1 MIGRINIIGQ
11 IGDTLNEDGTI
22 KTKGV
27 HLQDVVIQVNNN
39 KNADELHVY
48 INSGGGEVSVGQ
60 AIATYLSKL
69 PNVTTIANELCGS
82 IATEIHLAVP
92 LARRKIIAGT
102 EYFIHNPLLD
112 NVRGNSADLIAAAN
126 HIKPY
131 ETAMLNMYAKA
142 TGLDKASLQ
151 GLMAQET
158 SLTDEQCKSLGFVSE
173 IMPRQTLRAVAF
185 YNKNQNTNQK
195 PNEMELKEAFAEL
208 KALITKNQPKPKAMQ
223 ADSDKGVAEWA
234 SETPTPAVGEVVMLD
249 GNAIAEA
256 MDITLADGTIVK
268 VDATGVVLEVIAPA
282 AANADAETIESL
294 KAKIA
299 ELEASKETE
308 IAAKVLEIET
318 GAKAELA
325 EIKKVFESKWQPEAV
340 KPSFNKN
347 AKAPTLSLKERVEE
361 RKSKYKN

>member
-1 MIGRINIIGQ
+1 MIGRINISGQ

-22 KTKGV
+22 KIKGV
-27 HLQDVVIQVNNN
+27 HLKDVVLQVNNN
-39 KNADELHVY
+39 KLAESLEVW

-60 AIATYLSKL
+60 AIANYLSKL

-92 LARRKIIAGT
+92 IERRKIVAGT

-112 NVRGNSADLIAAAN
+112 NVRGNSEQLIQAAN

-185 YNKNQNTNQK
+185 YNQNNKNQKQETMEVK
-195 PNEMELKEAFAEL
+195 EMFAEI
-208 KALITKNQPKPKAMQ
+208 KALISKNKPKAMT
-223 ADSDKGVAEWA
+223 AESDKGVIEWA
-234 SETPTPAVGEVVMLD
+234 SEGATPEVGEMVTVN
-249 GNAIAEA
+249 GEAVTAEA
-256 MDITLADGTIVK
+256 ELTLTDGTVIK
-268 VDATGVVLEVIAPA
+268 VDATGLVTEVVAVA
-282 AANADAETIESL
+282 AAVEPNAEIEGL

-299 ELEASKETE
+299 ELEASKATE

-318 GAKAELA
+318 SVKAEL
-325 EIKKVFESKWQPEAV
+325 EAMKEAFTTV
-340 KPSFNKN
+340 WTPTAAKLNFNKN
-347 AKAPTLSLKERVEE
+347 ATPPKQSFKEKAEA
-361 RKSKYKN
+361 RKATYKN

>member
-39 KNADELHVY
+39 KLAESLEIW

-60 AIATYLSKL
+60 AIANYLSKL
-69 PNVTTIANELCGS
+69 SNVTTIANELCGS
-82 IATEIHLAVP
+82 IATEIHLSVP
-92 LARRKIIAGT
+92 VERRKIIAGT

-112 NVRGNSADLIAAAN
+112 NVRGNSEQLIQAAN

-173 IMPRQTLRAVAF
+173 ILPRQTLRAVAF
-185 YNKNQNTNQK
+185 YNQNNKNQKQETMEVK
-195 PNEMELKEAFAEL
+195 EMFAEI
-208 KALITKNQPKPKAMQ
+208 KALISKNKPKAMT
-223 ADSDKGVAEWA
+223 AESDKGVIEWA
-234 SETPTPAVGEVVMLD
+234 SEGVTPEVGEAVTVK
-249 GNAIAEA
+249 GEA
-256 MDITLADGTIVK
+256 VTEPMDLTLTDGTVIK
-268 VDATGVVLEVIAPA
+268 VDATGLVTEVVAVA
-282 AANADAETIESL
+282 AAVEPNAEIEAL

-299 ELEASKETE
+299 ELEASKESE

-318 GAKAELA
+318 SVKAEL
-325 EIKKVFESKWQPEAV
+325 EAMKEAFTTSFSPV
-340 KPSFNKN
+340 AAKPNFNKN
-347 AKAPTLSLKERVEE
+347 ATPPKQSFKEKAEA
-361 RKSKYKN
+361 RKATYKN